1 MAIREYHV
9 QAASDGRWH
18 VRRGGASSPDA
29 FYPTR
34 EAAISAARVL
44 ARFDNTGVL
53 VHEGEGRTS
62 LTDPQGGK
70 APLAL
75 LRRTRVY
82 A

>member
-9 QAASDGRWH
+9 QPASDGRWH
-18 VRRGGASSPDA
+18 VRRGGAESPDA

-44 ARFDNTGVL
+44 ATFDNTAVL

-62 LTDPQGGK
+62 LTNPRGGK
-70 APLAL
+70 ASLQL
-75 LRRTRVY
+75 IRRIRVY

>member
-9 QAASDGRWH
+9 LPASDGRWH
-18 VRRGGASSPDA
+18 VRRGGALCSDA

-44 ARFDNTGVL
+44 ATFDNTGVL
-53 VHEGEGRTS
+53 VHEGGGRTS
-62 LTDPQGGK
+62 LTDPRGGK
-70 APLAL
+70 APLQL
-75 LRRTRVY
+75 VRRTRVY